1 MTNPKTEA
9 EIARLDVVAMLHN
22 GLLADGPHRRALFGE
37 GSVAAALALN
47 RLGVIPRSLDFL
59 AEVVRTGGVGYAAA
73 LPEPLPVADQSDLVR
88 TWLAI
93 AADTVRG
100 TEGDDLVARWLD
112 SVAAIL
118 AARLAA
124 SGGAPPLRG

>member
-1 MTNPKTEA
+1 MTTPKTEA
-9 EIARLDVVAMLHN
+9 DLARLDVIAMLHN
-22 GLLADGPHRRALFGE
+22 GLIADGPQRRALFGE
-37 GSVAAALALN
+37 GAVAAALALN

-88 TWLAI
+88 SWLTAT
-93 AADTVRG
+93 TVLVQG

-112 SVAAIL
+112 AVAAIL

-124 SGGAPPLRG
+124 DGGAPPLRG